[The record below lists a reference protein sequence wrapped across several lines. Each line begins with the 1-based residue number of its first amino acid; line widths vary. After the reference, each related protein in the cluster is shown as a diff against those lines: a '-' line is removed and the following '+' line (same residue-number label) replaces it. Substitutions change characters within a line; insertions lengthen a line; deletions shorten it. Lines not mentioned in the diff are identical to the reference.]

1 MVAGFVV
8 SPHDGDSVVSSPNPL
23 ALESEAKN
31 LSSDSCD
38 DDLSDGGPA
47 EELNL
52 LAMSDF
58 HQFEG
63 YTGFFYNTDPECHQS
78 YGLDP

>member
-1 MVAGFVV
+1 MVYFGA
-8 SPHDGDSVVSSPNPL
+8 SI
-23 ALESEAKN
+23 
-31 LSSDSCD
+31 

-63 YTGFFYNTDPECHQS
+63 YTGFFYNTDPECHRS
-78 YGLDP
+78 YGLDPEKNYVGFFNGEYVK